1 MANETEWFYFLGSS
15 GVIDRTQRRAWAT
28 DLLAMGPHGAWAES
42 EQWQQALEGSWID
55 HRRASCCTS
64 LRDSSS
70 RGCFR
75 TSSSRRG
82 TCLARSEVG
91 YFTYEGF
98 MRTASLNEM
107 YSHIF
112 APLWARSGEQI
123 ALSIVNMGNIQAEQL
138 AFDLNMEEI
147 GQIVTNRL
155 RRDDL
160 EELGID
166 ELYDRW
172 LAADDRY
179 RKGTRAL
186 GSSWRSLAGLGTHD
200 TSRSC
205 VKCADLTVKHSVE
218 TCSRWRGGSR
228 GDRSGVA
235 APCSRIA
242 S

>member
-42 EQWQQALEGSWID
+42 ERWQQALEDID
-55 HRRASCCTS
+55 RPPTRELLYES
-64 LRDSSS
+64 
-70 RGCFR
+70 
-75 TSSSRRG
+75 
-82 TCLARSEVG
+82 ARFIVTGMFSDVFEPARYLLGESEVG

-179 RKGTRAL
+179 RKERARIFMEEL
-186 GSSWRSLAGLGTHD
+186 
-200 TSRSC
+200 SRSWN
-205 VKCADLTVKHSVE
+205 ARYLTIMREV
-218 TCSRWRGGSR
+218 RGSNSEAFR
-228 GDRSGVA
+228 RDVLEMERQ
-235 APCSRIA
+235 
-242 S
+242 